1 MSERRKNTILHL
13 FPFALLLLGMILS
26 SAVYS
31 HTYRRIAFEH
41 ISAFCETVLE
51 IAPEAEPQLSAAL
64 KAYHVLDGKER
75 SEAGFLKEYGY
86 RPDEFCKSLPLRGFL
101 IPGVLFLAAAL
112 AFAFALRAF
121 RRQKRKRILDLT
133 EYLERVNTGSGGT
146 LVRLREDDFSHL
158 QDEIYKTVTTL
169 SRTRETAVA
178 ARKSFA
184 DNLANIAHQL
194 KTPITAAFLSLQLM
208 KEEAGDRTIQLRK
221 QLERLNR
228 LEESLLTLSMIDAGT
243 LPLKRAGVDIFTVLN
258 LAAEN
263 LSELMRKA
271 SIAVDIPENGCIE
284 FPGDLEWTME
294 ALINILKNCMEHSSP
309 GGTVHCDYS
318 QNPLYAEIR
327 IWDEGAGFA
336 PEDLPRLFERF
347 YRGRRAA
354 AGGIGIGL
362 ALARSIIE
370 LQNGTISAYNLHN
383 GGACFEIR
391 LYSH

>member
-1 MSERRKNTILHL
+1 MSESRKNRILRL

-31 HTYRRIAFEH
+31 YTYRRIAFEH

-208 KEEAGDRTIQLRK
+208 KEEAADHTNQIRK

-228 LEESLLTLSMIDAGT
+228 LEESLLMLSMIDAGT
-243 LPLKRAGVDIFTVLN
+243 LPLKRASVDIFTVLN

-294 ALINILKNCMEHSSP
+294 ALINILKNCAEYSRP

-336 PEDLPRLFERF
+336 PEELPRLFERF

-354 AGGIGIGL
+354 DGGIGIGL

-370 LQNGTISAYNLHN
+370 LQNGTISAYNLPN